1 MVVTKVTVRHKGVLI
16 ESTEYKQLHKVNKI
30 HTNLLV
36 EKNRIPTVKIKLLAC
51 ARHELEKKTFTQQNC
66 DNLKIYVH

>member
-1 MVVTKVTVRHKGVLI
+1 MEITCQFFNMVVVTKVTVRHKGVLI

-36 EKNRIPTVKIKLLAC
+36 EKNRIPRGYNCEDQTISLC
-51 ARHELEKKTFTQQNC
+51 KT
-66 DNLKIYVH
+66 